1 MTLRI
6 RDIMDSKQFNINGS
20 VSIVSY
26 SWDEE
31 TGAKYEEKWRSDW
44 GNCEL
49 PPRDL
54 MDHEITSLHI
64 TYNGCLEIEYS
75 ADEFMGHCRLITPQ
89 RISEPMPE

>member
-6 RDIMDSKQFNINGS
+6 RDIMNSGQFDVCGS
-20 VSIVSY
+20 VKIVSH

-31 TGAKYEEKWRSDW
+31 TGEKYEEKWGSEW

-54 MDHEITSLHI
+54 MDHEITALYI
-64 TYNGCLEIEYS
+64 TCAGCLEIEYS
-75 ADEFMGHCRLITPQ
+75 ADELMGYC
-89 RISEPMPE
+89 